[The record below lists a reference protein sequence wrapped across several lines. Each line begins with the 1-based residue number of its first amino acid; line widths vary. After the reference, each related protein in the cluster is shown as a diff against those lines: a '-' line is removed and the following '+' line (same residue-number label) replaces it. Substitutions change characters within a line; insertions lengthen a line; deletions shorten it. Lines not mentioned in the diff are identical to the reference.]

1 MNRVSEFLGIEKRLQ
16 DFRRNVQ
23 ESIEDVDKS
32 IGKIDAFGTG
42 MREAGQKIAN
52 TFRTFADKPE
62 KEYGEKKFSKTELI
76 KKPFQEKRKLLS
88 GILNCAD
95 AAIEKTEQLAADVKQ
110 YQMDKAERETAGIA
124 NVEAVNPVELANVA
138 EPEFQYG
145 AEAFEA
151 HQQETAKAMTAD
163 KATKNVPVK
172 NGKSR

>member
-1 MNRVSEFLGIEKRLQ
+1 MK
-16 DFRRNVQ
+16 
-23 ESIEDVDKS
+23 
-32 IGKIDAFGTG
+32 KIVA
-42 MREAGQKIAN
+42 
-52 TFRTFADKPE
+52 
-62 KEYGEKKFSKTELI
+62 L
-76 KKPFQEKRKLLS
+76 LLS
-88 GILNCAD
+88 IMMLA
-95 AAIEKTEQLAADVKQ
+95 LAAAPALADEPYEVSIQFVGLFEENKN
-110 YQMDKAERETAGIA
+110 IA